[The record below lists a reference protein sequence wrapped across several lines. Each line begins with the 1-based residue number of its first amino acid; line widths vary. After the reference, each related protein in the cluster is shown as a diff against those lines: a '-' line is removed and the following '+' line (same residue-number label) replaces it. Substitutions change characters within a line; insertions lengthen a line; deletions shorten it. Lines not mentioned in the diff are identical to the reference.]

1 MSCECEACLDDVT
14 TPPIGYVS
22 DLDWKLEMA
31 WDACWQ
37 DMGDYE

>member
-1 MSCECEACLDDVT
+1 MTCECDACLDVLY
-14 TPPIGYVS
+14 TPPTDYIDPIDVIY
-22 DLDWKLEMA
+22 EMA